1 MYNFAAVNLQKQK
14 NEENEQQYL
23 VVAQL
28 EIQIIAGY
36 VAIPIF
42 KDIWEAHR
50 IRGELLF
57 LGLIIENDWTKK

>member
-1 MYNFAAVNLQKQK
+1 MCNFAAVNLKNSK

-42 KDIWEAHR
+42 KDI
-50 IRGELLF
+50 
-57 LGLIIENDWTKK
+57 

>member
-1 MYNFAAVNLQKQK
+1 MCNFAAVNLQKQK

-28 EIQIIAGY
+28 EIQIIAGF

-42 KDIWEAHR
+42 QDI
-50 IRGELLF
+50 
-57 LGLIIENDWTKK
+57 